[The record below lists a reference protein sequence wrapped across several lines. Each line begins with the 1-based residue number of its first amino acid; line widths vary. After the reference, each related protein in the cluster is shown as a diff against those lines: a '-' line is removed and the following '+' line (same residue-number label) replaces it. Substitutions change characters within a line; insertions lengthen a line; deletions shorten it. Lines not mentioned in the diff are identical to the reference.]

1 MKIGFIGI
9 IIIIQLIQEK
19 NVLAQNSEW
28 HTLHIDELNSWNSIS
43 NCKVYSEIGLLME
56 DSGENVITSIRPFG
70 FHYNVIT
77 GEVCFTGTI
86 TARIEAFN
94 QILDLATIL
103 NIQCAKGQKDSLTV
117 FSSTSSCSSKHL
129 FELWLNSTIHT
140 HLVVSN
146 TEGYVIAVYSL
157 EEIFHD
163 RFAIVPGSSF
173 LSEQFKLSADDLY
186 RANLNGKYSGD
197 GVIPRTTLKNAQ
209 GLIAEGQV
217 LKAEV
222 IHYRVT
228 VSYNDQ
234 SAEVFHQF
242 NRHLNSDLKRT
253 LTFRADEIISV
264 QIDQIIALAEDRTFH
279 LEPLNLRVIMAN

>member
-1 MKIGFIGI
+1 MKYKF
-9 IIIIQLIQEK
+9 LITLLILVFASQD
-19 NVLAQNSEW
+19 NFAQNSGW

-43 NCKVYSEIGLLME
+43 NCKVYSEIGLLLE
-56 DSGENVITSIRPFG
+56 DSGENVITSIKPFG

-77 GEVCFTGTI
+77 GEVCFTGAI

-94 QILDLATIL
+94 QILDLETTL
-103 NIQCAKGQKDSLTV
+103 NIQCAKGQKDSLTI

-129 FELWLNSTIHT
+129 FELWLNRTIHT
-140 HLVVSN
+140 HLVVSDA
-146 TEGYVIAVYSL
+146 EGYVIAVYSL
-157 EEIFHD
+157 KEIFQD
-163 RFAIVPGSSF
+163 RFAIVPESSF
-173 LSEQFKLSADDLY
+173 LSEQFTLSTDDLY

-209 GLIAEGQV
+209 GLIAEGQG

-228 VSYNDQ
+228 LSYNDQ

-253 LTFRADEIISV
+253 LMCRADEIISV
-264 QIDQIIALAEDRTFH
+264 QIDQIIALGEDRTFH
-279 LEPLNLRVIMAN
+279 LEPLNLRVIPDN